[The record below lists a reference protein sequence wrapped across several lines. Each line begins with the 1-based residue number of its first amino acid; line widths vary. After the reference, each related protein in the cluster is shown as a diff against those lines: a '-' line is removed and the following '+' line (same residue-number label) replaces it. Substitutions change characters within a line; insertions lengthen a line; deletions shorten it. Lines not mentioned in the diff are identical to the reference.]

1 MVKDY
6 MLDKVLDK
14 IKEMMGI
21 EKSNDTKILIEID
34 NKLSDDLN
42 LENCCD
48 TNYMHFKRCR

>member
-14 IKEMMGI
+14 IKEIMGI

-48 TNYMHFKRCR
+48 MNYMHFKR

>member
-48 TNYMHFKRCR
+48 TNYMHFKR